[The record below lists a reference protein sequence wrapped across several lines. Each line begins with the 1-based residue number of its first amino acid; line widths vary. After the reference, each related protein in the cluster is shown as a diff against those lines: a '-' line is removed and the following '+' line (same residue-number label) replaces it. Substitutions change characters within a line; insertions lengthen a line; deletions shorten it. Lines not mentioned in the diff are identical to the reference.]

1 MPIVFHRRLSAA
13 EWVYSRQRARGA
25 QPQLLRAREGKR
37 ANGCDSW
44 ARWSHL
50 LTWQLVTALGGTP
63 VVLVELPS
71 GSVCNGDSN
80 PVP

>member
-1 MPIVFHRRLSAA
+1 MGLLALACSRGAA
-13 EWVYSRQRARGA
+13 PTAARAR
-25 QPQLLRAREGKR
+25 GKR

-50 LTWQLVTALGGTP
+50 LTWQLVTALGETP
-63 VVLVELPS
+63 VVSVELPS